1 MNEVKRLSAFLAEER
16 QDALVHDRAG
26 RAVEHGL
33 RLCSLGVRRGVGGRF
48 PPRLEVLLAPP
59 HGQGGVVVAVLRLE
73 RVPSEKK
80 EGEETVH
87 VLQLALAL
95 GPPALEGLLLTRENL
110 EAVHGDVHVGVE
122 GVNSIRG
129 DVAPPAHGAP
139 RSSLIRGLD
148 HGEKTVV
155 ERGLGSAL
163 EDHYGGDEHLREP
176 EDGTAAVRLLERLAG
191 APRVEAGLVLPDCE
205 GDVVVL
211 LLGVGGLGGTAHA
224 LHAAHERKEAE
235 AVEVCEAALS
245 LGPALLEGGTLA
257 ALKAESV
264 GRDVSLGLEL
274 AIG

>member
-1 MNEVKRLSAFLAEER
+1 MEEMSISANPKM
-16 QDALVHDRAG
+16 V
-26 RAVEHGL
+26 
-33 RLCSLGVRRGVGGRF
+33 
-48 PPRLEVLLAPP
+48 PPPCA
-59 HGQGGVVVAVLRLE
+59 
-73 RVPSEKK
+73 S
-80 EGEETVH
+80 
-87 VLQLALAL
+87 
-95 GPPALEGLLLTRENL
+95 
-110 EAVHGDVHVGVE
+110 
-122 GVNSIRG
+122 
-129 DVAPPAHGAP
+129 
-139 RSSLIRGLD
+139 
-148 HGEKTVV
+148 
-155 ERGLGSAL
+155 
-163 EDHYGGDEHLREP
+163 
-176 EDGTAAVRLLERLAG
+176 LERLAG